1 MRFNR
6 RDANEREI
14 VDALER
20 AGCLVD
26 RVERRPYD
34 LVVGRIGSVFLL
46 ECKVRGAR
54 MRDSQ
59 KRFSA
64 LWGWLGVYKVVRT
77 PEEALR
83 AVGL

>member
-1 MRFNR
+1 MYANR

-14 VDALER
+14 IAALER
-20 AGCLVD
+20 AGCVVD

-34 LVVGRIGSVFLL
+34 LVVGRGYQNFLL
-46 ECKVRGAR
+46 ECKAKKGALR
-54 MRDSQ
+54 ASQ
-59 KRFSA
+59 TQFRRRWFGQYA
-64 LWGWLGVYKVVRT
+64 VVRS